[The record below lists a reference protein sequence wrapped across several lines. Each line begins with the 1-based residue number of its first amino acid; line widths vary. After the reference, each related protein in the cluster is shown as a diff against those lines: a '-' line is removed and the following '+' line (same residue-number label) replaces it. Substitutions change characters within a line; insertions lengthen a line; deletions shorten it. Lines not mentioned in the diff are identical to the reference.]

1 MSEKSYVLAID
12 NGTQSVRALL
22 FDLEG
27 NLLGK
32 GKVELEAYYSKQ
44 PGWAEQDPEY
54 YWASLGEAC
63 RLLWEQVSID
73 KRALFKRTSHFLP
86 LNAYDDAA
94 RSCYPCACCCE
105 YDSPWSAGPMD

>member
-1 MSEKSYVLAID
+1 MSDKSYVLAID

-73 KRALFKRTSHFLP
+73 KRLIKGVALTTQRGTLINVDKHGQP
-86 LNAYDDAA
+86 LRPAMLWLD
-94 RSCYPCACCCE
+94 
-105 YDSPWSAGPMD
+105 